1 MISQNQPEG
10 EEEEVVDDYLESSR
24 ELRDCTENKYN
35 SVIVP
40 ISTRT
45 SSGRLVR
52 LPKHFDDY
60 VA

>member
-1 MISQNQPEG
+1 M
-10 EEEEVVDDYLESSR
+10 DDYLESSR